1 MAREVVRE
9 EVLGG
14 VELTAR
20 SAVWGNNCRRLPL
33 VRCSWRNTMAGAS
46 CGPASLAGVVGRF
59 LVLEG
64 HDDEALP
71 LVRSDNSEAAHRRLA
86 TLGELVVGVEKSNEE
101 AAIEWCEGEA
111 DWVVASSGDVLA
123 QG

>member
-14 VELTAR
+14 VELAAR

-71 LVRSDNSEAAHRRLA
+71 LVRSDNSEAAHRRRV
-86 TLGELVVGVEKSNEE
+86 TV
-101 AAIEWCEGEA
+101 GEA
-111 DWVVASSGDVLA
+111 VASVEQSKEEHG
-123 QG
+123 

>member
-1 MAREVVRE
+1 MVAGELLLPGFISSHHGQ
-9 EVLGG
+9 VL
-14 VELTAR
+14 
-20 SAVWGNNCRRLPL
+20 SAE
-33 VRCSWRNTMAGAS
+33 
-46 CGPASLAGVVGRF
+46 GR
-59 LVLEG
+59 G
-64 HDDEALP
+64 DEALL